1 MQLHAQLP
9 AIDRLSLAQKRV
21 LIRVDF
27 NVPLTSGQQISDDT
41 RIRAALPTIQHAIRQ
56 GAKVILASHLGRPK
70 GKVKPKLSL
79 KPAAERLQELL
90 GSAVTRAADCV
101 GTGVQQHVRQLAAG
115 AVLILEN
122 LRFHAEEEAN
132 DPTFSQDLSALA
144 DVYINDAFGSSHR
157 SHASVVGVVQY
168 FEEQAVGFLMRKEIH
183 ALSSLLSSP
192 EHPFV
197 AILGGAKVS
206 DKIGLIR
213 SLLARADHIIIGG
226 AMAYTLLQA
235 QGIQIGR
242 SLVEQEKVEEAK
254 AMLALAANRGV
265 AIHLP
270 QDHVIVTGLKT
281 NVPSSITSGVD
292 VPRDSLG
299 VDIGPQTAR
308 AFRTV
313 IQSART
319 VLWNGPMGI
328 FEQPPFDQGTRSV
341 AEAVAA
347 VPACYSVA
355 GGGDTV
361 AALTQTHLADQ
372 ISHISTGGG
381 ATLQFLESGDLP
393 GLAALRAA

>member
-1 MQLHAQLP
+1 MQLQTQLQ
-9 AIDRLSLAQKRV
+9 AIDHLSLTQKRV

-27 NVPLTSGQQISDDT
+27 NVPLTSRQQVSDDT
-41 RIRAALPTIQHAIRQ
+41 RIREALPTIQHAIQQ
-56 GAKVILASHLGRPK
+56 GAKIILASHLGRPK
-70 GKVKPKLSL
+70 GNVKPELSL

-90 GSAVTRAADCV
+90 GSAVTLAPDCV
-101 GTGVQQHVRQLAAG
+101 GIGVQQHVRQLTAG

-132 DPTFSQDLSALA
+132 DPTFSQELSALA

-157 SHASVVGVVQY
+157 PHASVVGVVQY
-168 FEEQAVGFLMRKEIH
+168 FEEKAVGFLMRKEIH

-213 SLLARADHIIIGG
+213 SLLSRADHIIIGG

-254 AMLALAANRGV
+254 AMLALAANKGV

-270 QDHVIVTGLKT
+270 QDHVIVAELKT
-281 NVPSSITSGVD
+281 DIPSSITSGVD

-299 VDIGPQTAR
+299 VDIGPQSAR

-347 VPACYSVA
+347 VSSCYSVA

-361 AALTQTHLADQ
+361 AALTQANLADQ

-381 ATLQFLESGDLP
+381 ATLEFLESGDLP
-393 GLAALRAA
+393 GLAALHAT